1 MERENQIRFIGGIYL
16 ICAIIFLIFGFFSY
30 MHVEDTD
37 YEKYFFGVEI
47 LLYGGWFGLILIFIS
62 GYFLVLLDIKK
73 ALILGFIGIILIGIN
88 FGIIFWSY
96 FYRISEISGTTT
108 LLFAFYIGFISWIL
122 MVILNFITVFFVK
135 SEKITMAQEP
145 KRQQPVSPGF
155 QKVYCS
161 SCGAEI
167 LDVAGGFCS
176 KCGAPLK

>member
-16 ICAIIFLIFGFFSY
+16 ICAIIFLIFGFFPYTSS
-30 MHVEDTD
+30 VDVD
-37 YEKYFFGVEI
+37 YFKVFFGVEI
-47 LLYGGWFGLILIFIS
+47 LLYGGWFGLIFIFIS
-62 GYFLVLLDIKK
+62 GVYLVLLDVKK

-88 FGIIFWSY
+88 FGIIFWGY
-96 FYRISEISGTTT
+96 FYRISEISGTTH
-108 LLFAFYIGFISWIL
+108 LLLAFYIGLITWLL

-135 SEKITMAQEP
+135 SERITTTVES
-145 KRQQPVSPGF
+145 KREQSVSPGF

-167 LDVAGGFCS
+167 LDVAGAFCS